1 MGRNTESA
9 LSVWLPGLAMPTLTL
24 YTEETQGS
32 SPPHEISCLTAQ
44 TLLYAV
50 SQVQESPLSIPHI
63 RRRHTLS
70 SRRERAFGNSWRTL
84 RFQIRHISATVA
96 PRGARTHPSDQT
108 DASGANLSAVHAAA
122 KNPYALHIGQSR
134 ACARTEFHRLEKL
147 SINRPTKRVRFARG
161 GPGDRLRS
169 ARLPYF

>member
-1 MGRNTESA
+1 MPPSSAAIWLAESPSLQSFFNSSTRSSLQLIV
-9 LSVWLPGLAMPTLTL
+9 LSSSATFMQWRWGAIKNPPSPSGCHGVAMPTLTL

-70 SRRERAFGNSWRTL
+70 SRRERAFGNSWRSL

-108 DASGANLSAVHAAA
+108 DASGANL
-122 KNPYALHIGQSR
+122 
-134 ACARTEFHRLEKL
+134 
-147 SINRPTKRVRFARG
+147 
-161 GPGDRLRS
+161 
-169 ARLPYF
+169 